1 MVTDRGTA
9 GLERAMETDRG
20 TAGLERAMETDRET
34 AGLERAMTEK
44 GRLEVD
50 SRTRTKGETGLRG
63 IEGVTMI
70 ERGEMDLETIGIEGE
85 MATRETMIERE
96 GLEVDF
102 QTGTEL
108 LAEATMTEIE
118 TVVVTGRREVTLIML
133 VTP

>member
-1 MVTDRGTA
+1 
-9 GLERAMETDRG
+9 MEKPSQFT
-20 TAGLERAMETDRET
+20 TV
-34 AGLERAMTEK
+34 
-44 GRLEVD
+44 GRRD
-50 SRTRTKGETGLRG
+50 
-63 IEGVTMI
+63 
-70 ERGEMDLETIGIEGE
+70 
-85 MATRETMIERE
+85 ETMIERE